1 MPDPII
7 TPLIDNTNSNDPVV
21 ALVQHRDVTMSDIQA
36 YRKEHAC
43 SLGEACRALGWRG
56 NRMYRPEGAI
66 HHVLT
71 HQQATYPAT
80 RLYALPREEKVQ

>member
-56 NRMYRPEGAI
+56 NRMYRVSDLGPNGELPFPEI
-66 HHVLT
+66 YLNPLT
-71 HQQATYPAT
+71 G
-80 RLYALPREEKVQ
+80 